1 MLRKLLKAWMPKIC
15 VSQVESISDAIDFVN
30 SRPKPL
36 VLYLFTYDANV
47 KRRVRDETSTGSL
60 VVNEV
65 SLQVSYQTSVCV
77 YVCVDTMII
86 YFVNEQFIEYRRS

>member
-1 MLRKLLKAWMPKIC
+1 MPLYVAKVIESMAMPKIC

-36 VLYLFTYDANV
+36 VLYLFTNDANV

-65 SLQVSYQTSVCV
+65 CLQVSYQTNV
-77 YVCVDTMII
+77 YVDAMII
-86 YFVNEQFIEYRRS
+86 YFVNEQVIEYC